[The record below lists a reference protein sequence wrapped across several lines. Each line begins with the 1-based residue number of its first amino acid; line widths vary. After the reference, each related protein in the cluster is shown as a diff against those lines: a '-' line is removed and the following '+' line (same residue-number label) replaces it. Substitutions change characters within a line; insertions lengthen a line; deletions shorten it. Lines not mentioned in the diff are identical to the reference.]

1 MIRAQVIVRPRAS
14 IFDPQGDAVCR
25 AIQHLGVST
34 VKQAHVGKCI
44 ELELEGNDLNKAR
57 VPAWRQFARD
67 LLSNPVIEDY
77 VLTLKGTEP
86 LKVKAASK
94 PTVKKAVKKVVSRP
108 VAKKATAKP
117 VKKTRGVKKT
127 VRRAA
132 VKKKKRPE
140 PCAGLSFNFP
150 RPIATRTF
158 TTS

>member
-44 ELELEGNDLNKAR
+44 ELELDGNDLKKAR
-57 VPAWRQFARD
+57 TQLETICKD

-77 VLTLKGTEP
+77 VLTFNGAEP
-86 LKVKAASK
+86 AKAKTAAK
-94 PTVKKAVKKVVSRP
+94 PVVKKATKKVVTKAKS
-108 VAKKATAKP
+108 AKKPIKKVSAKP
-117 VKKTRGVKKT
+117 VKKTQKP

-132 VKKKKRPE
+132 IKKKKR
-140 PCAGLSFNFP
+140 
-150 RPIATRTF
+150 
-158 TTS
+158 